1 MTICIRTSSKQ
12 YDSLITIICGLI
24 IVLKSIES
32 IIFVYWPFNKN
43 LKKYNL
49 KIMKKTLI
57 NLTKMIIAFLII
69 NGILFS
75 IFNSFKT

>member
-1 MTICIRTSSKQ
+1 MTICIRTPSKQ